1 MNLYSYLG
9 VSNPFDPNSIHVTS
23 PVVSSLVLAQARL
36 LLASYTLLT
45 LLFTLIWSA
54 VRDHYAN
61 DYFSYFTHLSYIGLC
76 AYFFAAG
83 VQTFAFSRSSDTAS
97 YPLQKWPRPFQFL
110 HVLLQVTITTYP
122 VVVTVIFW
130 ALLASPAIFENAVT
144 SWTNVSVHI
153 LNLVFAMAEI
163 LFTNIPPAPWLT
175 LPLSVLLLACYL
187 AVAYIT
193 YADQGLYPY
202 DFLDA
207 EQQKGLLA
215 AYIIGI
221 LGCYCIAFLVVR
233 FLIILRI
240 RLVARRRENAVP
252 RESITE
258 WEEVE
263 DPTKDSVV

>member
-9 VSNPFDPNSIHVTS
+9 VSNPFDLNNIHVTS

-45 LLFTLIWSA
+45 LLFTLIRSA

-61 DYFSYFTHLSYIGLC
+61 DVDQRLRTYSQSGLC
-76 AYFFAAG
+76 NGRDLIHEY
-83 VQTFAFSRSSDTAS
+83 TSRTVAHPP
-97 YPLQKWPRPFQFL
+97 PL
-110 HVLLQVTITTYP
+110 
-122 VVVTVIFW
+122 
-130 ALLASPAIFENAVT
+130 A
-144 SWTNVSVHI
+144 
-153 LNLVFAMAEI
+153 
-163 LFTNIPPAPWLT
+163 
-175 LPLSVLLLACYL
+175 
-187 AVAYIT
+187 
-193 YADQGLYPY
+193 Y
-202 DFLDA
+202 DFLDP